1 MLNKRRAGCVME
13 ILIVA
18 DVSFLV
24 LVVIVLVATVVLVV
38 LLLLWQ

>member
-13 ILIVA
+13 ILIAA
-18 DVSFLV
+18 DVRVLV
-24 LVVIVLVATVVLVV
+24 LVVFVLVATVVLVV